1 MKVFKIKDD
10 MIHLNQLLKLMGW
23 CDTGADA
30 NEIITQGK
38 VKVNGEV
45 ELRKRNKL
53 KRGMV
58 ITYKDKQVT
67 LE

>member
-1 MKVFKIKDD
+1 

-30 NEIITQGK
+30 NEIITEGK

-58 ITYKDKQVT
+58 ITYKDKRVM

>member
-1 MKVFKIKDD
+1 

-30 NEIITQGK
+30 NELITEGK

>member
-1 MKVFKIKDD
+1 VKVFKIKDD
-10 MIHLNQLLKLMGW
+10 MIHLNQLLKPMGW
-23 CDTGADA
+23 CDTGANA
-30 NEIITQGK
+30 NELITEGK

-58 ITYKDKQVT
+58 ITYKDMQVT